1 MRRARQK
8 RGLKSRTARDFLN
21 YAWCL
26 TYFLISTLQPDKR
39 YIKKQSFPDCTKR
52 TPVSYICINL
62 KTVQTYVISSVQG
75 AQAKWV
81 ACVSTSDNFQHQL
94 ASCSTNMSCTVV
106 ESAPQNSNKFYEIQT
121 GTEKKK
127 LSKAKRQHNWQ
138 SHTGWKLDIQQIL
151 KNIQWRKKSFPKTIK
166 ILKK

>member
-75 AQAKWV
+75 AQAKWA

-94 ASCSTNMSCTVV
+94 ASCSTNMSCTVI

-121 GTEKKK
+121 GTEKKSFLK
-127 LSKAKRQHNWQ
+127 LKDNIIDRVI
-138 SHTGWKLDIQQIL
+138 LDE
-151 KNIQWRKKSFPKTIK
+151 S
-166 ILKK
+166 